1 MNNIGTVSTFQSLM
15 FFAFFMLPL
24 VLLAF
29 RSLVV
34 AFYRNTVYIDREVPV
49 EIPVEVPVYVKNT
62 VFVEQ
67 PVSRKN
73 TNRKNNNRTK
83 TETSVKIKK
92 DVLEA
97 LKGIGLSANEA
108 RTLISKTI
116 GGKTYKSSQQLLKDC
131 IANM

>member
-62 VFVEQ
+62 VFVER

-73 TNRKNNNRTK
+73 TNRKNNNK
-83 TETSVKIKK
+83 KVETSVKIKK

-116 GGKTYKSSQQLLKDC
+116 GGKSYKSSQQLLKDC